1 MWRSKKPKSKSRISS
16 SKRWLDEWDPEKYH
30 DTFQENLKKLIE
42 AKLEGGEVQ
51 AVEQPKKL
59 APVVDL
65 MAALKESL
73 AQTKKP
79 AGSEKGTERQPAE
92 QPKTRRSRG

>member
-1 MWRSKKPKSKSRISS
+1 M
-16 SKRWLDEWDPEKYH
+16 
-30 DTFQENLKKLIE
+30 
-42 AKLEGGEVQ
+42 Q

-79 AGSEKGTERQPAE
+79 SGSEKVAE
-92 QPKTRRSRG
+92 MPDKSQSKTRRGRA

>member
-1 MWRSKKPKSKSRISS
+1 M
-16 SKRWLDEWDPEKYH
+16 
-30 DTFQENLKKLIE
+30 
-42 AKLEGGEVQ
+42 EGGEVQ
-51 AVEQPKKL
+51 AVEPPKKL

-79 AGSEKGTERQPAE
+79 AGSEKITEMPGERQQKA
-92 QPKTRRSRG
+92 RRGRG

>member
-1 MWRSKKPKSKSRISS
+1 M
-16 SKRWLDEWDPEKYH
+16 
-30 DTFQENLKKLIE
+30 
-42 AKLEGGEVQ
+42 Q
-51 AVEQPKKL
+51 AVEQPKKV

-79 AGSEKGTERQPAE
+79 SASEKVAE
-92 QPKTRRSRG
+92 MPSRGQAKAKRGRG

>member
-1 MWRSKKPKSKSRISS
+1 
-16 SKRWLDEWDPEKYH
+16 
-30 DTFQENLKKLIE
+30 
-42 AKLEGGEVQ
+42 VQ
-51 AVEQPKKL
+51 AVEQPRKL

-92 QPKTRRSRG
+92 QPKHAAAAADKPPGFKVFRVSRFQSKNLAFRPSTLKPLDP

>member
-1 MWRSKKPKSKSRISS
+1 MCIRDR
-16 SKRWLDEWDPEKYH
+16 D
-30 DTFQENLKKLIE
+30 NLKKLIE
-42 AKLEGGEVQ
+42 TKLEGGEVQ
-51 AVEQPKKL
+51 AVEQPRKM

-79 AGSEKGTERQPAE
+79 SASEKVAEMPARS
-92 QPKTRRSRG
+92 QPKTKRGRA

>member
-1 MWRSKKPKSKSRISS
+1 
-16 SKRWLDEWDPEKYH
+16 
-30 DTFQENLKKLIE
+30 
-42 AKLEGGEVQ
+42 VQ
-51 AVEQPKKL
+51 AAEPAKKL

-79 AGSEKGTERQPAE
+79 AGSEKVAEMPAGS
-92 QPKTRRSRG
+92 QPKTRRGRA

>member
-1 MWRSKKPKSKSRISS
+1 
-16 SKRWLDEWDPEKYH
+16 
-30 DTFQENLKKLIE
+30 
-42 AKLEGGEVQ
+42 
-51 AVEQPKKL
+51 
-59 APVVDL
+59 VVDL

>member
-1 MWRSKKPKSKSRISS
+1 M
-16 SKRWLDEWDPEKYH
+16 
-30 DTFQENLKKLIE
+30 
-42 AKLEGGEVQ
+42 Q
-51 AVEQPKKL
+51 AVEEPRKL

-79 AGSEKGTERQPAE
+79 AASEKIAEMPAKS
-92 QPKTRRSRG
+92 QNKAKRGRG

>member
-1 MWRSKKPKSKSRISS
+1 M
-16 SKRWLDEWDPEKYH
+16 
-30 DTFQENLKKLIE
+30 
-42 AKLEGGEVQ
+42 Q

-79 AGSEKGTERQPAE
+79 AASEKVAEMPAQTE
-92 QPKTRRSRG
+92 PKSRRTRA

>member
-1 MWRSKKPKSKSRISS
+1 
-16 SKRWLDEWDPEKYH
+16 
-30 DTFQENLKKLIE
+30 
-42 AKLEGGEVQ
+42 
-51 AVEQPKKL
+51 VEQPKKL

-79 AGSEKGTERQPAE
+79 AASEKVAE
-92 QPKTRRSRG
+92 ITSGSQPKTRRGRA